1 MMQSLQVVIQKQDG
15 CNERRRLQ
23 IPRGVKSMRSMG
35 QVVENLRNI
44 IQNERSHFNLSI
56 QSSDASVEVPG
67 LYSAPSG
74 AV

>member
-1 MMQSLQVVIQKQDG
+1 MQLLQVVIQKRDG
-15 CNERRRLQ
+15 CNERGRLQ

-35 QVVENLRNI
+35 QVVEKLRNI
-44 IQNERSHFNLSI
+44 IQNERYHFNSSI